1 MSPEEYYKEIFKKN
15 KMVMRKHCI
24 IGWMLRKVTYNIFP
38 RIGGKETEK
47 VIETARPN
55 LSKIEKSKLE
65 NF

>member
-1 MSPEEYYKEIFKKN
+1 
-15 KMVMRKHCI
+15 MVMRKHCI

-47 VIETARPN
+47 VIETARPI